1 MHLRTLR
8 PNNEKDLSSVIR
20 DAASEGRPLEI
31 IGRGTK
37 RDVGRPLQTETLLTT
52 EAMSGVTLYEPTEL
66 VLSAKAGTPLS
77 EVEQT
82 LAAHNQELAFEPVD
96 LGGSFGDAPSAGSIG
111 GIFATN
117 ISGSRRFVAGAARD
131 HLLGLRGVNGRGEIF
146 KSGGRVMKNVTG
158 YDVARGLAG
167 SWGTLAVMT
176 EVTMKVLPKAE
187 ESLTLVL
194 RGLTDDV
201 AVEAL
206 ATAIASPCEISG
218 AVHLHAEFARNLA
231 PENDARGEAESLSAI
246 RIESFRTSLRARAN
260 RVRHLLGAYS
270 GVSDFGGERSASF
283 WSSIRRLSFLSHRS
297 CPVWRIVAPAGSTA
311 KIVASVARHIDC
323 RAAYDWA
330 GGVVWLE
337 TAPLIHAGAIEIRRA
352 IYEHG
357 GHATLIRGE
366 QATRASV
373 DVFQPLDDTMRRL
386 TSGLK
391 QAFDPERVL
400 NPGRMYAGI

>member
-8 PNNEKDLSSVIR
+8 PANEEELSSLIR
-20 DAASEGRPLEI
+20 DAAAEGRPLEI

-37 RDVGRPLQTETLLTT
+37 RSVGRPLQTETLLTT
-52 EAMSGVTLYEPTEL
+52 EAMTGVTLYEPTEL
-66 VLSAKAGTPLS
+66 VLSARAGTQLS
-77 EVEQT
+77 EIEQT
-82 LAAHNQELAFEPVD
+82 LAEHNQELAFEPVD
-96 LGGSFGDAPSAGSIG
+96 LGDSLGAAPSAGSIG

-117 ISGSRRFVAGAARD
+117 ISGSRRFLAGAARD
-131 HLLGLRGVNGRGEIF
+131 HLLGVRGVNGRGEIF

-158 YDVARGLAG
+158 YDIARGLSG

-176 EVTMKVLPKAE
+176 EVTMKVLPRAE
-187 ESLTLVL
+187 ESFTLVL

-206 ATAIASPCEISG
+206 ATAVASPCEVSG
-218 AVHLHAEFARNLA
+218 AVHLQAALVRNLDA
-231 PENDARGEAESLSAI
+231 DDARGEPQSLTAI
-246 RIESFRTSLRARAN
+246 RLESFHSSLRARAN
-260 RVRHLLGAYS
+260 RVRHILGAYS
-270 GVSDFGGERSASF
+270 GVTDFGGRRSAAF
-283 WSSIRRLSFLSHRS
+283 WSSIRRLSFLSQGN
-297 CPVWRIVAPAGSTA
+297 CPIWRIVAPPASTS

-337 TAPLIHAGAIEIRRA
+337 TAPLVHAGAVEIRRA
-352 IYEHG
+352 VYEHG

-373 DVFQPLDDTMRRL
+373 DVFQPLDQTLRRL
-386 TSGLK
+386 TCGLK
-391 QAFDPERVL
+391 EAFDPERIL
-400 NPGRMYAGI
+400 NPGRMYAGV